1 LQRYKLQK
9 KFREFPTLIHTLIL
23 LFALNSGAAAFESQI
38 LDDSQFH
45 PVNQQKAKLG
55 QLLFYDK
62 ILSGNRNISCSTCHH
77 PKHGGSDGLSLGIG
91 EGGQGIGPKRNAGVG
106 EQKIKKRI
114 PRNATSLWN
123 LGHKS
128 ITVVFQDGRLEVSD
142 IYGNGFNSPAEEWLP
157 DGLSTLIEAQALFP
171 LVAQFE
177 MAGNPKENE
186 IAGAVHDRI
195 DAAWPIIAKRV
206 RVIPEYSK
214 MFIDAFD
221 EIDRPEQITIVEI
234 AKALGDFINFEW
246 RSFDSPYDA
255 FLKTGA
261 PLSINAEKGRQ
272 LFFGNA
278 GCVMCHNGPLLSDQK
293 FYALGLPAFGPGRTR
308 RWDPA
313 PRDVGRMSESDNLD
327 DAYRFKTPR
336 LRNVALTGP
345 YGHNGAY
352 PTLEGIVRH
361 HLDPVKMRATWK
373 RDMANLPSVP
383 WLEEIDFVIQS
394 DRYEMARQ
402 GSKIDILP
410 RDLSEHQIKDIVSF
424 LESLTGKTALKGRL
438 GEPDAV
444 PSGLS
449 ID

>member
-1 LQRYKLQK
+1 M
-9 KFREFPTLIHTLIL
+9 
-23 LFALNSGAAAFESQI
+23 
-38 LDDSQFH
+38 
-45 PVNQQKAKLG
+45 
-55 QLLFYDK
+55 
-62 ILSGNRNISCSTCHH
+62 
-77 PKHGGSDGLSLGIG
+77 
-91 EGGQGIGPKRNAGVG
+91 RNAGLG
-106 EQKIKKRI
+106 EQKIRKRI
-114 PRNATSLWN
+114 PRNSTALWN

-142 IYGNGFNSPAEEWLP
+142 VYENGFNSPAEEWLP

-186 IAGAVHDRI
+186 IAGAIHDRI
-195 DAAWPIIAKRV
+195 DAAWPILAKRV
-206 RVIPEYSK
+206 RVIPEYAE
-214 MFIDAFD
+214 MFVEAFD
-221 EIDRPEQITIVEI
+221 EVDRPEQITIVEI

-255 FLKTGA
+255 YLRTGA
-261 PLSINAEKGRQ
+261 PLSINAEKGRK

-278 GCVMCHNGPLLSDQK
+278 GCAMCHNGPLLSDQK

-308 RWDPA
+308 RWDPI
-313 PRDVGRMSESDNLD
+313 PRDVGRMGETDNLD
-327 DAYRFKTPR
+327 DAYRFKTPS